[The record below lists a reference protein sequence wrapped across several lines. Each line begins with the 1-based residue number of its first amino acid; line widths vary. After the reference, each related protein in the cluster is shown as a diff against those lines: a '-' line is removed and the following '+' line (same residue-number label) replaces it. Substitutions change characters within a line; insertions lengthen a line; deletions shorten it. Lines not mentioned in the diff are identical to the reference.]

1 MTIADYFSKLK
12 YLWDEFDA
20 LMPCPGCPCPESKKY
35 SQHFEA
41 HRLMQFLVGLNETYA
56 QARSQIMMM
65 SHVPSINKAYSL
77 LVDQE
82 SQRSL
87 ATCQQSMLVTEGIES
102 TALYSNIGNGASG
115 GNYKFKKS
123 QVQCEY
129 CHCKGHIKENCYKL
143 IGYPPDFKTQRK
155 GPASTPSLYINGA
168 SGVDFTARDTTHRN
182 TQPHCEL
189 TQANAVYQ
197 QNKGGYS
204 CVYPQQQAP
213 NIVPPP
219 QSHSTLA
226 FFTKEQY
233 QQILQLLSKGNEEA
247 PGSSSR
253 LAATCTLTLMTNFVN
268 KKWIIDTGA
277 SNHTTSRIDMLNSH
291 SSINKGN
298 KNIVHLP
305 NGEMVYVTHKGE
317 ATILKDHTISNMM
330 ISTVVSNEFTCLL
343 TTLGIMHQSSC
354 VYTPQQNIVV
364 ERKHRTILE
373 MARCLRFQASIPLRF
388 WGECVTTIVYLINR
402 LPFKVIGY
410 NKPFEV
416 LYLHLPS
423 LHHLRVFGCLCY
435 ASSPKVHDKFSPR
448 AIPTVLMGHSST
460 QKRYILYDLSS
471 RTFLVN
477 KNVIFQE
484 NIYPLKHI
492 KQVGNPLF
500 PVLEFVLV
508 ALDNSVT
515 PYYSSLKC
523 DTILFSSLR
532 R

>member
-87 ATCQQSMLVTEGIES
+87 ATCQQSILVTEGIES

-168 SGVDFTARDTTHRN
+168 SGVDFTASDTTHRN

-317 ATILKDHTISNMM
+317 ATILKDHTISNIM
-330 ISTVVSNEFTCLL
+330 ISTVVREDRKIQVQTGSQRTGLDYNETFLLVAKIVTVRSIIALATSKQCLIYQMNMHNAFLNGDLLEEVYMAPRQWNLKLTEALVVMGFKQSHYDYIIFTKKVAGDVVIVLVYVDDLL
-343 TTLGIMHQSSC
+343 
-354 VYTPQQNIVV
+354 
-364 ERKHRTILE
+364 
-373 MARCLRFQASIPLRF
+373 
-388 WGECVTTIVYLINR
+388 VTGNNPNLIN
-402 LPFKVIGY
+402 
-410 NKPFEV
+410 
-416 LYLHLPS
+416 
-423 LHHLRVFGCLCY
+423 
-435 ASSPKVHDKFSPR
+435 
-448 AIPTVLMGHSST
+448 
-460 QKRYILYDLSS
+460 
-471 RTFLVN
+471 
-477 KNVIFQE
+477 
-484 NIYPLKHI
+484 
-492 KQVGNPLF
+492 
-500 PVLEFVLV
+500 
-508 ALDNSVT
+508 
-515 PYYSSLKC
+515 
-523 DTILFSSLR
+523 DTR
-532 R
+532 